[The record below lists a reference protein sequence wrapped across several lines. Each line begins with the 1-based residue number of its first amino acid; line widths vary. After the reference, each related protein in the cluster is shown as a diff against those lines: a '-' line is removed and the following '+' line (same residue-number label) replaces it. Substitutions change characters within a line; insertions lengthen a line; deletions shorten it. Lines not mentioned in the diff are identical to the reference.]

1 MTVNVICSRI
11 EKKVKIVDFKENEEL
26 GQVANNGKIVEVRG
40 KVKSDD
46 LTISVHDL
54 TVYNDEY
61 GYLSHNHIDMQQHI
75 EMINY
80 YHKFCK
86 D

>member
-1 MTVNVICSRI
+1 MRVNVICSGI
-11 EKKVKIVDFKENEEL
+11 EKKVKIVDFEENEEL
-26 GQVANNGKIVEVRG
+26 GQIANNGKIVEVRG
-40 KVKSDD
+40 MLKSGDPA
-46 LTISVHDL
+46 ISIHDL
-54 TVYNDEY
+54 TVYNDEF